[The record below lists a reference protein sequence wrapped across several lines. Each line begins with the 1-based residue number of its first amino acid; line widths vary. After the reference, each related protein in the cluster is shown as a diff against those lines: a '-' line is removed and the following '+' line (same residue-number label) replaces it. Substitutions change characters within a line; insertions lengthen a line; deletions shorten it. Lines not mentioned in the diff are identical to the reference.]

1 MKKFLKGKG
10 WILSII
16 CVAIL
21 SGIVFLTINFQENHD
36 RSLNTN
42 VFAKLKQEVATENT
56 VPIAMAA
63 DNNYTYPTIVSITSL
78 MTTSKSTTHY
88 DIYIMTPGGFAEEN
102 KQKLLSLQEKFENRC
117 RINLIDMQDRYKNA
131 NDKGHITT
139 PTYYRLSL
147 PSLLPDLNK
156 AIWIDGDTLIF
167 EDLTEML
174 NIDMEN
180 FYYKGFLD
188 CNVDG
193 LEEFGIEDDH
203 YICAGVLLINLEKLR
218 QDEME
223 YKFEKFIA
231 ENNDRLRQ
239 HDQTVIN
246 AMCNKNTGV
255 LPAKYGIFNFSD
267 VERAKTHSKILKAKN
282 RYTEKEMQTAFE
294 HPAILHYVNKPWG
307 ENEVNRKNLW
317 WEFAAKTDYFDE
329 IKAHYG
335 VA

>member
-1 MKKFLKGKG
+1 MKELFKSKFWVIAAVCISMLFVGALALYFIGSLKSEKSQK
-10 WILSII
+10 I
-16 CVAIL
+16 
-21 SGIVFLTINFQENHD
+21 
-36 RSLNTN
+36 
-42 VFAKLKQEVATENT
+42 

-78 MTTSKSTTHY
+78 MTNSKSTTHY
-88 DIYIMTPGGFAEEN
+88 DVNIMVPGDFAEEN

-117 RINLIDMQDRYKNA
+117 KINLIDMQDRYKNA

-147 PSLLPDLNK
+147 SSLLPDLNK

-167 EDLTEML
+167 EDLAKML
-174 NIDMEN
+174 NMDMEN

-188 CNVDG
+188 YNVDG
-193 LEEFGIEDDH
+193 LEEFCIEDDH
-203 YICAGVLLINLEKLR
+203 YICAGVLLVNLEKLR
-218 QDEME
+218 QDDME
-223 YKFEKFIA
+223 PKFEKFIA

-246 AMCNKNTGV
+246 AMCYKNIGV

-267 VERAKTHSKILKAKN
+267 VERAKEYARTLKAKN
-282 RYTEKEMQTAFE
+282 RYTEKEMQMAFE

-317 WEFAAKTDYFDE
+317 WEYAAKTDYFDE